1 MKTIKFGDKEYQIQ
15 FGYIVTAKSGIIGK
29 IANIEKM
36 MQREKTPEEID
47 KFLMFIPE
55 IVLVGLQKF
64 HRDEF
69 GYDYNTDEGK
79 DVALDKVGSLVDD
92 YFDREDADFNK
103 LLDTL
108 PEELMNN
115 SFLSKLFREEQENQ
129 AKKIQKK
136 SQKKE
141 EN

>member
-29 IANIEKM
+29 IASIEKM
-36 MQREKTPEEID
+36 MNGEMTPEEID

-108 PEELMNN
+108 TEELMNN

-129 AKKIQKK
+129 AKKTQKK

>member
-15 FGYIVTAKSGIIGK
+15 FGYIVTGKSGIIGK

-36 MQREKTPEEID
+36 MNGEVTSEEID

-108 PEELMNN
+108 TEELMNN

-129 AKKIQKK
+129 AKKTQKK

>member
-36 MQREKTPEEID
+36 MNGEMTPEEID

-92 YFDREDADFNK
+92 YFDIEDADFNK

-108 PEELMNN
+108 TEELMNN

-129 AKKIQKK
+129 AKKTQKK

>member
-36 MQREKTPEEID
+36 MNGKMTPEEID

-108 PEELMNN
+108 TEELMNN

-129 AKKIQKK
+129 EKKTQKK

>member
-1 MKTIKFGDKEYQIQ
+1 MKKIKFGDKEYQIQ

-29 IANIEKM
+29 LAHIEKM
-36 MQREKTPEEID
+36 MNGEMTPEEID
-47 KFLMFIPE
+47 NFLMFIPE

-69 GYDYNTDEGK
+69 GYDYNTYEGK
-79 DVALDKVGSLVDD
+79 DAALDKVGLLVDD
-92 YFDREDADFNK
+92 YFDSEDADFNK

-108 PEELMNN
+108 TEELMNN
-115 SFLSKLFREEQENQ
+115 SFLSKLFREEQEVQ
-129 AKKIQKK
+129 EKKIQKK
-136 SQKKE
+136 SPKKE

>member
-36 MQREKTPEEID
+36 MNGEMTPEEID

-55 IVLVGLQKF
+55 SVLVGLQKF

-108 PEELMNN
+108 TEELMNN

-129 AKKIQKK
+129 AKKTQKK

>member
-29 IANIEKM
+29 ISNIEKM
-36 MQREKTPEEID
+36 MNGKMTPEEID

-108 PEELMNN
+108 TEELMNN

-129 AKKIQKK
+129 EKKTQKK

>member
-36 MQREKTPEEID
+36 MNGEMTPEEID

-103 LLDTL
+103 LLDDLT
-108 PEELMNN
+108 EELMNN

-129 AKKIQKK
+129 AKKTQKK

>member
-36 MQREKTPEEID
+36 MNGEMTPEEID

-69 GYDYNTDEGK
+69 GYDYNTGEGK
-79 DVALDKVGSLVDD
+79 DAALDKVGSLVDD

-108 PEELMNN
+108 TEELMNN
-115 SFLSKLFREEQENQ
+115 SFLSKMFQQEQE
-129 AKKIQKK
+129 
-136 SQKKE
+136 KE
-141 EN
+141 DKEQTKQEKVKAEN

>member
-36 MQREKTPEEID
+36 MNGEMTPEEID

-108 PEELMNN
+108 TEELMNN

>member
-1 MKTIKFGDKEYQIQ
+1 MTKIKFGDKEYQIQ

-36 MQREKTPEEID
+36 MNGEMTPEEID

-108 PEELMNN
+108 TEELMNN

-129 AKKIQKK
+129 AKKTQKK

>member
-36 MQREKTPEEID
+36 MNGEMTPEEID

-108 PEELMNN
+108 TEELMNN

-129 AKKIQKK
+129 SKKIQKK

>member
-36 MQREKTPEEID
+36 MNGEMAPEEID

-108 PEELMNN
+108 TEELMNN

>member
-36 MQREKTPEEID
+36 MKGETTPEEID

-69 GYDYNTDEGK
+69 GYDYNTGEGK
-79 DVALDKVGSLVDD
+79 DAALDKVGSLVDD

-108 PEELMNN
+108 TEELMNN

-129 AKKIQKK
+129 AKKTQKK
-136 SQKKE
+136 SQKKK

>member
-36 MQREKTPEEID
+36 MKGEKTPEEID

-69 GYDYNTDEGK
+69 GYDYNTGEGK
-79 DVALDKVGSLVDD
+79 DAALDKVGSLVDD

-108 PEELMNN
+108 TEELMNN

>member
-36 MQREKTPEEID
+36 MNGKMTPEEID

-108 PEELMNN
+108 TEELMNN

-129 AKKIQKK
+129 AKKTQKK

>member
-15 FGYIVTAKSGIIGK
+15 FGYIVTARSGIIGK
-29 IANIEKM
+29 ISNIEKM
-36 MQREKTPEEID
+36 MNGKMTPEEID

-108 PEELMNN
+108 TEELMNN

-129 AKKIQKK
+129 AKKTQKK